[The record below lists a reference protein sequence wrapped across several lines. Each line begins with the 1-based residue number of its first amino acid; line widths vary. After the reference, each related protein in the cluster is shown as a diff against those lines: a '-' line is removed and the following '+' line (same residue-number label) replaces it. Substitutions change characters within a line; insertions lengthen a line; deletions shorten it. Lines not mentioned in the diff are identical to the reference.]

1 MDFITINSAN
11 KSEEFALKQVAK
23 QANSS
28 VLYRL
33 GKTLILASVCVEQE
47 PVSEDFLP
55 LVVQFL
61 EKSYAAGK
69 IPGGFVKREGR
80 PGDFEILTSRLID
93 RTLRPL
99 FPKSYRYP
107 TQITLMVLSHDTEN
121 DLQVSALNAA
131 SSALYLA
138 NIAPISSVTACRI
151 ARISENEEEKFVIN
165 PSMSVLEKSSLD
177 LFVSGTKESLAM
189 IEMRSLGQELNALEE
204 PLMLEALELAQTSL
218 KETCTLY
225 EETFTPLQ
233 NAPFFKES
241 VLACVNERLLELLK
255 SQYFDEIVL
264 GIQSSALSERES
276 AFKNIA
282 KQVSEA
288 HSEFSYEEIG
298 LALEKLKKA
307 EIRRMILKDRVRAD
321 KRALDEVRPIS
332 IESNLLPMAHSSILF
347 TRGQTQSL
355 VVGILGTDSD
365 AQSHENLEHKAPYK
379 ERFMFHYNFP
389 PFSVGEASPI
399 GATSRRELG
408 HGNLAKRALETS
420 IKNKEQVI
428 RLVSEILESN
438 GSSSM
443 ASVCAGSLA
452 LYASGVEIYDLV
464 AGVAMGVVQEGD
476 EYAILS
482 DISGLEDAQGDMD
495 FKIAGSLKGITAM
508 QMDTKLNGVKLE
520 ILNAALLQA
529 KKAREHILNIM
540 QEAQKQI
547 VINFANLPAT
557 EIFSVAPDKIV
568 EIIGQG
574 GRTIKDI
581 VERFEVKIDLNKPSG
596 EVKIMGNK
604 ERILEAKEF
613 ILALLRKSCQELEQY
628 QLDEILEAQVKK
640 IVDFGAFLSLPKGGE
655 GLLRKQVMEKCGVTL
670 NEGDKVRCRISS
682 FNKGKIG
689 LDLA

>member
-1 MDFITINSAN
+1 MDFITINSVN
-11 KSEEFALKQVAK
+11 KTEEFALKQVAK
-23 QANSS
+23 QATSS
-28 VLYRL
+28 LLYRL
-33 GKTLILASVCVEQE
+33 GKTIILASVCVERE

-80 PGDFEILTSRLID
+80 AQDFEILTSRIID

-99 FPKSYRYP
+99 FPKDYRYP
-107 TQITLMVLSHDTEN
+107 TQITLMVLSHDIEN

-131 SSALYLA
+131 SAALFLSHV
-138 NIAPISSVTACRI
+138 APFKSVNACRI
-151 ARISENEEEKFVIN
+151 ARVDNAFIIN
-165 PSMSVLEKSSLD
+165 PSASLLNQSSLD
-177 LFVSGTKESLAM
+177 LFVSGTKESLNM
-189 IEMRSLGQELNALEE
+189 IEMRSLGQQLNALEE
-204 PLMLEALELAQTSL
+204 PLMLEALELAQKSL

-225 EETFTPLQ
+225 EETFTPYQ
-233 NAPFFKES
+233 NELLFKES
-241 VLACVNERLLELLK
+241 QGIVFNERLLDLLK
-255 SQYFDEIVL
+255 NQYFNEIIK
-264 GIQSSALSERES
+264 GIESSALSERENV
-276 AFKNIA
+276 FNEIA
-282 KQVSEA
+282 RKISEA
-288 HSEFSYEEIG
+288 HSEFGLEEIEWS
-298 LALEKLKKA
+298 LEKVKKT
-307 EIRRMILKDRVRAD
+307 EIRRMIIKDKIRPD
-321 KRALDEVRPIS
+321 KRALEEVRPIS
-332 IESNLLPMAHSSILF
+332 IESDLLPMAHSSILF

-355 VVGILGTDSD
+355 VVGVLGTDND
-365 AQSHENLEHKAPYK
+365 AQTHESLEHKTPIK

-389 PFSVGEASPI
+389 PFCVGEASSI

-464 AGVAMGVVQEGD
+464 AGVAMGMVSEGQD
-476 EYAILS
+476 HAILS
-482 DISGLEDAQGDMD
+482 DISGLEDAEGDMD
-495 FKIAGSLKGITAM
+495 FKIAGNLEGITAM
-508 QMDTKLNGVKLE
+508 QMDTKMSGIQLE
-520 ILNAALLQA
+520 ILYQALLQA
-529 KKAREHILNIM
+529 KRAREHILKIM
-540 QEAQKQI
+540 HEAKEKI
-547 VINFANLPAT
+547 VINFSHLPMT
-557 EIFSVAPDKIV
+557 EIFNVAPDKII

-574 GRTIKDI
+574 GRVIREI

-604 ERILEAKEF
+604 ERVLKTKEF
-613 ILALLRKSCQELEQY
+613 ILNYLHSLDQELEQY
-628 QLDEILEAQVKK
+628 AIDEVLEAQVKR

-655 GLLRKQVMEKCGVTL
+655 GLLRKQHMERCQVALK
-670 NEGDKVRCRISS
+670 EGDSIRCRVIS
-682 FNKGKIG
+682 FNKGKIA